1 MQVQHLAS
9 LRCAFTC
16 SGSRERAARQSRSA
30 AYRSPSHLR
39 EGEQGKEEKE
49 DERGRGGEGEE
60 KKNEEEE
67 KKEGPSLHERGGP
80 VGEEDGMGRAVPSQA
95 GVIQL
100 HRPGGG
106 GAQSYKLNLCL
117 GS

>member
-1 MQVQHLAS
+1 MQVRVQVQHLAS

-30 AYRSPSHLR
+30 AYRSPSHLW
-39 EGEQGKEEKE
+39 EGEGVEEGK
-49 DERGRGGEGEE
+49 E

-67 KKEGPSLHERGGP
+67 SGKKEGPSLHERGGP
-80 VGEEDGMGRAVPSQA
+80 VGEEDGVGRAVPSQA